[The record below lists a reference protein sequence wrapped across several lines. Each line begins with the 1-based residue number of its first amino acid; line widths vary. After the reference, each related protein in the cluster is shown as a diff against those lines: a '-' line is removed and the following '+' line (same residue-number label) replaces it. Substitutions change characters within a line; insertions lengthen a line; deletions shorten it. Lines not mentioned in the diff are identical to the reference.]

1 MSWIKRTLG
10 NMTTREQR
18 AAYVRE
24 RAAQLHAKGLDRAS
38 IGDILKRELGSGRRA
53 GRRNPASVGT
63 IVKVS
68 FTGIKELDDK
78 FATLNESLQKKAL
91 RKATRAVAKMV
102 LAEAKAEVRHDTGL
116 LERSL
121 KVKAKKRSRKY
132 PQTVGLTVGFEDDLF
147 KGDTFYAGFLEF
159 GTEPRQT
166 KKTKT
171 PANRGRIEEGK
182 FDFLRAA
189 LWSYPEKKQAIFRD
203 ELLKW
208 IREQQLKG
216 VMT

>member
-1 MSWIKRTLG
+1 MSR
-10 NMTTREQR
+10 RRQR
-18 AAYVRE
+18 KTPAA
-24 RAAQLHAKGLDRAS
+24 A
-38 IGDILKRELGSGRRA
+38 
-53 GRRNPASVGT
+53 PM
-63 IVKVS
+63 VKVS

-78 FATLNESLQKKAL
+78 FATMNESLQKKAL

-102 LAEAKAEVRHDTGL
+102 LAEAKAEVRHDTGF

-147 KGDTFYAGFLEF
+147 KGDTYYAGFLEF

-203 ELLKW
+203 ELIKW
-208 IREQQLKG
+208 MNSQVIHN
-216 VMT
+216 